1 MRIFFLTHA
10 LFLEGPEDG
19 LIKHTVILSR
29 APMIYQYKPRIRYIR
44 LTLVNLLAKIP
55 GMKSI
60 GSDSPVKRSE
70 FLKETQSLRQGINT
84 LDQKVNTLALELVRT
99 NVRLEKVDY
108 ALETRVATKD
118 DIGKVLDAIDQFSHR
133 IETYDRKA
141 LVHDRRFTD
150 NDAALNDHE

>member
-84 LDQKVNTLALELVRT
+84 LDRKVNTLDRKVNNIALTVT
-99 NVRLEKVDY
+99 NINERL
-108 ALETRVATKD
+108 
-118 DIGKVLDAIDQFSHR
+118 GKVE
-133 IETYDRKA
+133 ETM
-141 LVHDRRFTD
+141 
-150 NDAALNDHE
+150 